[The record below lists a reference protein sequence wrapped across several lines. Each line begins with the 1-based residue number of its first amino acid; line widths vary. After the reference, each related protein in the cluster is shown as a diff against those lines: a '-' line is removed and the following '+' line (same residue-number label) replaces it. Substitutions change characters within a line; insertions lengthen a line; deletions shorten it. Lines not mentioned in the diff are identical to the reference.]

1 VNLFILLTKLYILF
15 EWLVI
20 REGAMIFRILWSKL
34 SSLFILSLH
43 QIIYLKKLI
52 KYINMQF

>member
-20 REGAMIFRILWSKL
+20 REGAMIFRIL
-34 SSLFILSLH
+34 
-43 QIIYLKKLI
+43 
-52 KYINMQF
+52 